1 MKADLI
7 EVSGGYCLSY
17 NQPGAAG
24 KSMCLSPDEA
34 RQARDALLKVLP
46 LGSAAYTDNGFT
58 VVEDPWKN
66 ADFVKGKYDE
76 ACLEVARIRQEL
88 DGADAA
94 VSDNIRLQE
103 KIERLQA
110 ALTAAIG

>member
-34 RQARDALLKVLP
+34 RQARDELLKAIP
-46 LGSAAYTDNGFT
+46 LGPEGFT
-58 VVEDPWKN
+58 VVDDPWTD
-66 ADFVKGKYDE
+66 AAFVKGKYDA

-94 VSDNIRLQE
+94 VSDNIRLRE